1 LYVLLG
7 IIALFL
13 ALQLAIN
20 FYINKRLADNLQQ
33 QVKEATHGKY
43 RLDLKNASVNFFNR
57 SITLNKISFVPE
69 KCDSCV
75 MARYKIEA
83 NSVSLSGINIWHYLT
98 TKSMSASSLDFDAL
112 SMAIYQAKHI
122 NVDDTAAPR
131 LSLYKILSK
140 DLKELVISQIN
151 VTDTR
156 ICVYEAG
163 NDSLQVM
170 FSDDSD
176 IHIEKFLFNKKVD
189 STGRLFLADKL
200 ILTMKTFSYSLPN
213 GLYTLKGKKMTASY
227 SDSLLSVDSL
237 ELKSNFAKK
246 DFNDAAGH
254 QASWIKLKLSNI
266 LFERMNLNLFIEQN
280 WFISKKLIID
290 KMLLETYRDKNAE
303 FKHQVKPSVQE
314 IIRKIPFLVNVDT
327 IDVKSS
333 DVITTI
339 IAKGKNRVGQVSFNR
354 MNGTITNV
362 RNDTNVNIHKGE
374 IRMKI
379 SGWFLNKGKFVVL
392 YVFPLN
398 TNKVVFDCSGRL
410 VNMPLA
416 EINNMIENSADISVK
431 SGQLDTMS
439 FSFHA
444 NDKESRG
451 TMKFLYHDLNVD
463 LLNKDDKKQN
473 LKKKILS
480 FVTNKFVII
489 DANPSKGEANR
500 ITQINYERYPYKT
513 FFYYTQKSLES
524 GILPA
529 IGIKHADEMLKRT
542 DDR

>member
-1 LYVLLG
+1 MLIKKVGRILLYVLLG

-200 ILTMKTFSYSLPN
+200 ILTMKKFSYSLPN

-266 LFERMNLNLFIEQN
+266 LFER
-280 WFISKKLIID
+280 
-290 KMLLETYRDKNAE
+290 
-303 FKHQVKPSVQE
+303 
-314 IIRKIPFLVNVDT
+314 
-327 IDVKSS
+327 
-333 DVITTI
+333 
-339 IAKGKNRVGQVSFNR
+339 
-354 MNGTITNV
+354 
-362 RNDTNVNIHKGE
+362 
-374 IRMKI
+374 
-379 SGWFLNKGKFVVL
+379 
-392 YVFPLN
+392 
-398 TNKVVFDCSGRL
+398 
-410 VNMPLA
+410 
-416 EINNMIENSADISVK
+416 
-431 SGQLDTMS
+431 
-439 FSFHA
+439 
-444 NDKESRG
+444 
-451 TMKFLYHDLNVD
+451 
-463 LLNKDDKKQN
+463 
-473 LKKKILS
+473 
-480 FVTNKFVII
+480 
-489 DANPSKGEANR
+489 
-500 ITQINYERYPYKT
+500 
-513 FFYYTQKSLES
+513 
-524 GILPA
+524 
-529 IGIKHADEMLKRT
+529 
-542 DDR
+542 